1 VTFANLAGLWFLL
14 AMIPIVL
21 LHILK
26 PRRVEAVISSQ
37 LLWSDGS
44 AGSTAASPWQR
55 LRPSLPLLLQLL
67 AVAALAIALANP
79 VSRTAT
85 ALASHTVVVVD
96 TSASM
101 AALDGTPTRLD
112 SAKSDALALWDAL
125 PTDATISL
133 VSAGPTPR
141 VLLTASRDQAAY
153 EAAVRSIRGTD
164 GPADLAAAM
173 SLADGLETPERTIGI
188 VLVSDGQH
196 PADELATLPLGVAH
210 RLIGSDDVNRAIT
223 DLVVVPDDDGLE
235 ATVTLRATGGPAV
248 TAPLRFDVDGRTA
261 EVIDVEIPAEGP
273 AVVTVD
279 LPQGERV
286 IARLGGED
294 LLAIDN
300 TAYAV
305 ARQRRTSTVA
315 VVGEV
320 DTFLQAL
327 LVAAPGIAVV
337 DPAEQTPDVVIYN
350 RTAVPDDVARPF
362 LAIVPPGGVPGVEV
376 VGEVDAPI
384 PTLVR
389 TNHPIL
395 AGLDLSSLRIASAQ
409 RVEAPTAETLIGAEA
424 APLVARGTRVGVPFI
439 YFAFDVAR
447 STLPLDVS
455 FPVMGERIIAE
466 LAGAGSVPRTLK
478 VGDGLRPPVG
488 QNITVAD
495 PTGTERS
502 VPIGGGT
509 ITVDRPGFWSIE
521 STDRAAQTVA
531 VQLPTAESALAPL
544 PVAPTEPR
552 PQRGGEDSPQR
563 ETSWRWV
570 AVVAALAIGL
580 AEWFVSRR
588 RIAVPRRQWRA
599 SNTLRL
605 AALALLALAL
615 LGVSW
620 PRTSGSVATVF
631 VLDRSASVGSQG
643 ASAGL
648 DVVSAAQRVAPD
660 DASLGVVVFGDGA
673 RVERL
678 LSPVRSSTGLQ
689 ATSIGDGRTDL
700 AAGLRLAGA
709 VLPDDQRRRVVIVS
723 DGRTTIGDAEAE
735 ALRLAE
741 RGIEVDY
748 VALDDARRADASVEV
763 LQAPGQVDAGTSVA
777 ISATIRSTAAQ
788 PGTVTLLRNGQIVG
802 STTVDLNEGL
812 TTVTL
817 RDAPDESGL
826 QSYDV
831 NVSVALDDQP
841 QNDSSRTTVEVTG
854 AAGVL
859 VVQGAD
865 GVATSLSAG
874 LEAAGLQVDTIRVN
888 ELRDLDQLAGYDV
901 TVLVDVDAADLNAS
915 QMSGLVQ
922 ATRDLGRGLVTVGGT
937 QSFGMGGYRDT
948 ELEGVLPVIS
958 DILDPERRRT
968 VAEVLAIDTSESMGE
983 CHCDEGFS
991 GMGRNQGGVNKTDVA
1006 RAGAARAIAALGEA
1020 DQVGVLAVD
1029 TQTDWVIDLQEL
1041 PSDEVV
1047 TAGLSRLTPSGGTNL
1062 RTTLS
1067 TAAEALRESQASL
1080 KHIILFSDGFTE
1092 PGALDDIAAEAAGL
1106 LAEGI
1111 TVSVV
1116 ATGEGAARELRP
1128 IAVAGG
1134 GRFYPGRDLNRI
1146 PEILT
1151 QEAIIAARDFVTEGE
1166 FLPIITSASP
1176 VVAPLSESP
1185 PLLGY
1190 VATTAQPTARTL
1202 LAIGEEN
1209 DPLLVSWQVGLGR
1222 STAFTSDA
1230 GLRWSQAWTSWDG
1243 YVDFWSRVVRDAQP
1257 VESGGTVR
1265 AVVDGDEVRI
1275 RVEVPEGAEAGSAA
1289 ANVWLTEPDGQR
1301 RNVPVR
1307 RTGDNVFEAIEPVD
1321 AAGTY
1326 TVGSSVGSG
1335 DDEVVVGSALATK
1348 SYAAEYQPGSS
1359 DTSALAR
1366 VSQQSNGRGAIDASQ
1381 AFDDAGLA
1389 AGSRQVPLT
1398 TWFLLAAALSWLLA
1412 AAVARLWLRR
1422 SAGAP
1427 SSTGGSRSSAQPSS
1441 ERKRSVGRARSMAPD
1456 QLRGRSSDADR
1467 TAEPATAD
1475 RPSVPKPDAPDV
1487 ADEPAPLSTVE
1498 ELLRSKREGR

>member
-1 VTFANLAGLWFLL
+1 MTFANLAGLWFLL
-14 AMIPIVL
+14 AAIPVVL

-26 PRRVEAVISSQ
+26 PRRVEAVVSSR
-37 LLWSDGS
+37 LLWADGS
-44 AGSTAASPWQR
+44 AGSTAATPWQR
-55 LRPSLPLLLQLL
+55 LRPSVPLLLQLL

-96 TSASM
+96 ASASM
-101 AALDGTPTRLD
+101 AAVDGAPTRLD
-112 SAKSDALALWDAL
+112 SAKAAAVALWDEL
-125 PTDATISL
+125 PADATISL
-133 VSAGPTPR
+133 VSAGPVPR
-141 VLLTASRDQAAY
+141 VLVTASTDRDAY
-153 EAAVRSIRGTD
+153 EAAVGSIRGTD

-188 VLVSDGQH
+188 ILLSDGQH
-196 PADELATLPLGVAH
+196 EADELATLPLGLRH
-210 RLIGSDDVNRAIT
+210 RLLGTDDVNRAIT
-223 DLVVVPDDDGLE
+223 DLIVVPSDDGLQ
-235 ATVTLRATGGPAV
+235 ATATIRATGGPAV
-248 TAPLRFDVDGRTA
+248 VAPLRFDVDNRTA
-261 EVIDVEIPAEGP
+261 EVVDVEIPADRP
-273 AVVTVD
+273 VTVTVD
-279 LPQGERV
+279 LPQGDRV

-315 VVGEV
+315 VVGES
-320 DTFLQAL
+320 DTFLRAL
-327 LVAAPGIAVV
+327 LAAAPAIDVV
-337 DPAEQTPDVVIYN
+337 DPAEQTPDVLIYN
-350 RTAVPDDVARPF
+350 RTAVPDDVTRPF
-362 LAIVPPGGVPGVEV
+362 LAIAPPGGVPGIDV
-376 VGEVDAPI
+376 VGEVESPI

-395 AGLDLSSLRIASAQ
+395 AGLDLSSLRIADAQ
-409 RVEAPTAETLIGAEA
+409 RVEAPTAETLIGAES
-424 APLVARGTRVGVPFI
+424 APLVLRGSRVGIPFV
-439 YFAFDVAR
+439 YFAFDIGR

-455 FPVMGERIIAE
+455 FPIMGERIIAE
-466 LAGAGSVPRTLK
+466 LAGAGSVPRSLD

-488 QNITVAD
+488 RAITVTD
-495 PTGTERS
+495 PTGTERT
-502 VPIGGGT
+502 VPLGGGT
-509 ITVDRPGFWSIE
+509 VTVDRPGFWTIE
-521 STDRAAQTVA
+521 SDGAAPRTVA
-531 VQLPTAESALAPL
+531 VQLPEFESKLAPL
-544 PVAPTEPR
+544 PVAPTDPR
-552 PQRGGEDSPQR
+552 PRRGGEDSPLR
-563 ETSWRWV
+563 ETSWRWIV
-570 AVVAALAIGL
+570 ALIAVAIALI
-580 AEWFVSRR
+580 EWLISRR
-588 RIAVPRRQWRA
+588 RIAVPRRQWRL
-599 SNTLRL
+599 SNGLRL
-605 AALALLALAL
+605 AAVAFVALAL
-615 LGVSW
+615 LGVSL
-620 PRTSGSVATVF
+620 PRSSGSVATVF
-631 VLDRSASVGSQG
+631 VLDRSASVGARGS
-643 ASAGL
+643 AAGL
-648 DVVSAAQRVAPD
+648 DIVSAAQRVAPE

-678 LSPVRSSTGLQ
+678 LSPVGSTTGLQ
-689 ATSIGDGRTDL
+689 ATSIDGDRTDL

-709 VLPDDQRRRVVIVS
+709 VLPDEQRRRVVVVS
-723 DGRTTIGDAEAE
+723 DGRTTTGDAEAE

-741 RGIEVDY
+741 RGIDVDY
-748 VALDDARRADASVEV
+748 IVLDDVQRADASVEA
-763 LQAPGQVDAGTSVA
+763 LRAPDQVDAGTSVA

-788 PGTVTLLRNGQIVG
+788 PATVTLLRNGQVVG
-802 STTVDLNEGL
+802 STAVELRDGL

-817 RDAPDESGL
+817 RDVPDDSGL

-831 NVSVALDDQP
+831 NVNVALDDQP
-841 QNDSSRTTVEVTG
+841 QNDSARTTVEVAG

-859 VVQGAD
+859 VVEGAG
-865 GVATSLSAG
+865 GVASSLTAA
-874 LEAAGLQVDTIRVN
+874 LDAAGLRVDSIGVN

-901 TVLVDVDAADLNAS
+901 TVLVDVDADDLNES

-948 ELEGVLPVIS
+948 ELEGVLPVVS

-983 CHCDEGFS
+983 CHCDEGFV
-991 GMGRNQGGVNKTDVA
+991 GMGRNQGGVNKTDIA
-1006 RAGAARAIAALGEA
+1006 RAGAARAIASLGEA
-1020 DQVGVLAVD
+1020 DQIGVLAVD
-1029 TQTDWVIDLQEL
+1029 TDVDWVIDLQAL

-1047 TAGLSRLTPSGGTNL
+1047 TSGLAQLTPSGGTNL

-1067 TAAEALRESQASL
+1067 TAAEALRASQASL

-1092 PGALDDIAAEAAGL
+1092 PGALDDIAVEAGEL
-1106 LAEGI
+1106 FAEGI

-1116 ATGEGAARELRP
+1116 ATGEGAARELQP

-1176 VVAPLSESP
+1176 VVASLSESP

-1257 VESGGTVR
+1257 VDSGGAVR

-1275 RVEVPEGAEAGSAA
+1275 RVEVPEGESASSAPAE
-1289 ANVWLTEPDGQR
+1289 VWLTEPNGQR
-1301 RNVPVR
+1301 RSVTVR
-1307 RTGDNVFEAIEPVD
+1307 RTAENVFEAVEPID
-1321 AAGTY
+1321 SAGTY
-1326 TVGSSVGSG
+1326 TVGSSVGA
-1335 DDEVVVGSALATK
+1335 DDEQVVVGSALATK

-1359 DTSALAR
+1359 DPSTLAR
-1366 VSQQSNGRGAIDASQ
+1366 ISQQSDGRGAITAAQS
-1381 AFDDAGLA
+1381 FDEAGLA
-1389 AGSRQVPLT
+1389 AGSRQVPLA
-1398 TWFLLAAALSWLLA
+1398 TWFLLAAALCWLLA
-1412 AAVARLWLRR
+1412 VALSRLWLRR
-1422 SAGAP
+1422 SASV
-1427 SSTGGSRSSAQPSS
+1427 SSTSSVSSPRQASRWSA
-1441 ERKRSVGRARSMAPD
+1441 KGAAT
-1456 QLRGRSSDADR
+1456 RGRYR
-1467 TAEPATAD
+1467 TDGSNRSRGAAAAPATPDNEA
-1475 RPSVPKPDAPDV
+1475 SVSP
-1487 ADEPAPLSTVE
+1487 EPPRDSVESEAPLSTVE
-1498 ELLRSKREGR
+1498 ELLRSKRERR